1 MKVEN
6 FCVIFSIGS
15 LFIMM
20 VWIFADVFMR
30 TLFNSPIP
38 GTTEITGEYFMV
50 IIIFL
55 SLSYALRKKD
65 HIQVLVLFEKLS
77 DKSQSVLKILTNILI
92 LVVLIIS
99 AYTMFNT
106 SIDSLERNIRSSS
119 VLGYPISPALFLIA
133 IGITFLCCR
142 LIVESIEE
150 IKFLISDKN

>member
-1 MKVEN
+1 
-6 FCVIFSIGS
+6 
-15 LFIMM
+15 MM